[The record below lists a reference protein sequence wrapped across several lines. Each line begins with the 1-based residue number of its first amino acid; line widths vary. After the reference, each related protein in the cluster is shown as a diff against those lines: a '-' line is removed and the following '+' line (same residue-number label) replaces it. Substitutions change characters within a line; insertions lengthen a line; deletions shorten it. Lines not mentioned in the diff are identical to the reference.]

1 MRNIIVVEVGS
12 TGANFIRDIINR
24 NHNPIGLQLNVDEV
38 TEGNKE
44 YKQLLDVQLNSIDA
58 DFEIIYEKDSYEETL
73 EMVRGYDPLLVIP
86 ASERGVILATRLADD
101 LNLLGNPYKNI
112 DYLTLKGKMQEKI
125 AENGLRHIKG
135 QVITSVEQAIEYYD
149 SEGLE
154 EVVVKPVYSA
164 GSVGM
169 RICLNRQ
176 ELIEHLTEQ
185 FNRLNIYGDEV
196 KDFVVQERIKG
207 DEYIVNTV
215 SCNGVHRVTTIWKYH
230 KVSSS
235 DGTYIYDYME
245 TINNLGLG
253 EADIVEYAYNVADA
267 LGIQYG
273 AVHGEYMVDDNGP
286 VLIEVNCRPMG
297 GNMPIKFLDLIS
309 GQHETDS
316 ILDSYLN
323 PENFEFERRRGYK
336 LYEHGAIKFFIVP
349 REIAARSSPIAK
361 ISNNMKSHFKTTE
374 ISFDTIKR
382 FVKTQDFETIGGTV
396 YLCHTDRYA
405 VLKDIE
411 FLRSVEKHA
420 FQLILSDESS
430 KRNDLDE
437 TEGFGDV
444 KNILNTITAYGSTLF
459 VTDNV
464 FDEINIMQVS
474 PDDIDSVKGEFDCV
488 VLNLNT
494 SILNKKDDEIAY
506 MLLDIIHKVKQGGLM
521 FIPQSTYQY
530 VSNGKVG
537 VEAFIKILDLKI
549 ELPLH
554 GITGFIIAKK
564 TMR

>member
-1 MRNIIVVEVGS
+1 MRNIIVVELGS
-12 TGANFIRDIINR
+12 TGVNFIRDIINR
-24 NHNPIGLQLNVDEV
+24 SYTPIGLQLNVGEV

-44 YKQLLDVQLNSIDA
+44 YKRMTAECCKSIDA
-58 DFEIIYEKDSYEETL
+58 DFEIIHEKDSYEETL

-86 ASERGVILATRLADD
+86 ASEKGVILATRLADD
-101 LNLLGNPYKNI
+101 LNLLGNSYKNI
-112 DYLTLKGKMQEKI
+112 DSLTLKDKMQEKI
-125 AENGLRHIKG
+125 AESGLRHIRG
-135 QVITSVEQAIEYYD
+135 QVITSVEQAVEYYD

-154 EVVVKPVYSA
+154 EVVVKPTYSA

-169 RICLNRQ
+169 KICLNRQ
-176 ELIEHLTEQ
+176 ELIEHLTEL
-185 FNRLNIYGDEV
+185 FLKENLYGDEIEE
-196 KDFVVQERIKG
+196 FVIQERIKG

-215 SCNGVHRVTTIWKYH
+215 SCDGVHRVTTMWKYH
-230 KVSSS
+230 KVASS
-235 DGTYIYDYME
+235 DGSYIYDYME
-245 TINNLGLG
+245 TINDLSIG
-253 EADIVEYAYNVADA
+253 ESDIVEYAYNVADA
-267 LGIQYG
+267 LEIKYG
-273 AVHGEYMVDDNGP
+273 AVHGEFMVDDKGP

-336 LYEHGAIKFFIVP
+336 LYEHGAIKYFIVP

-361 ISNNMKSHFKTTE
+361 ISNNLKSHFKTTE
-374 ISFDTIKR
+374 ISFDTVKR
-382 FVKTQDFETIGGTV
+382 FVKTQDLETIGGTV
-396 YLCHTDRYA
+396 YLCHTDGYA

-437 TEGFGDV
+437 NDGLDDV
-444 KNILNTITAYGSTLF
+444 KNILNMITAYGSTLF

-464 FDEINIMQVS
+464 FDEIDILQVS
-474 PDDIDSVKGEFDCV
+474 PDDIGNVKGEFDCV

-494 SILNKKDDEIAY
+494 SILNKKDDQIAY
-506 MLLDIIHKVKQGGLM
+506 MLLDMINKVKQGGLI

-549 ELPLH
+549 ELPMH
-554 GITGFIIAKK
+554 GFTGFIIAKK
-564 TMR
+564 Q